1 MRNRLDLDDRGAS
14 AAEFALVL
22 PLLIALLLGIVDV
35 GRYMWAINRAEKA
48 AQMGVRSAV
57 VTDYVSSAINASYVG
72 ACSPVLQAGDPIPA
86 GCFSTITCS
95 RSGTTVSCTSGT
107 ANANAFNRI
116 LLRMD
121 AVYPEISPGDLQVIY
136 SDSGVGY
143 AGDPTGPDVA
153 PLVTV
158 RLSGM
163 RFQPITLFSLASV
176 ALPEVRSSLTFED
189 GIGSQSN

>member
-1 MRNRLDLDDRGAS
+1 
-14 AAEFALVL
+14 
-22 PLLIALLLGIVDV
+22 
-35 GRYMWAINRAEKA
+35 
-48 AQMGVRSAV
+48 
-57 VTDYVSSAINASYVG
+57 
-72 ACSPVLQAGDPIPA
+72 
-86 GCFSTITCS
+86 
-95 RSGTTVSCTSGT
+95 
-107 ANANAFNRI
+107 
-116 LLRMD
+116 MD
-121 AVYPEISPGDLQVIY
+121 SIYPEISPGDLQVIY